1 MVFITVFRPL
11 KIYQHTKFH
20 RRTLNGSI
28 LYPTQKSERPRYFL
42 AKFHENLP
50 SGSTVTGGGHRG
62 TDSMA
67 Q

>member
-1 MVFITVFRPL
+1 MVLIAVFRPL
-11 KIYQHTKFH
+11 KFYQHTKFH

-28 LYPTQKSERPRYFL
+28 LHPTQKSERLRHFL
-42 AKFHENLP
+42 AEFHENLP
-50 SGSTVTGGGHRG
+50 SGSTVIGGGHRR